1 MSLQFVCCKMAKQ
14 KRKESEVAEKKSK
27 KLKKVSAVEMPV
39 ACAVPPGTGTAPA
52 EVGEVGTLAL
62 PVSGPRRALG
72 GRVAG
77 VRVDSPQQTCTVQ
90 MQPWDRSELQE
101 AAG

>member
-52 EVGEVGTLAL
+52 EVGEVGTLAWEGTWWSRGWC
-62 PVSGPRRALG
+62 PG
-72 GRVAG
+72 GQ
-77 VRVDSPQQTCTVQ
+77 SPADMHST
-90 MQPWDRSELQE
+90 D
-101 AAG
+101 AAVG

>member
-39 ACAVPPGTGTAPA
+39 AGFLDLPGLRRK
-52 EVGEVGTLAL
+52 VQL
-62 PVSGPRRALG
+62 PS
-72 GRVAG
+72 
-77 VRVDSPQQTCTVQ
+77 
-90 MQPWDRSELQE
+90 
-101 AAG
+101 